1 MMKKSFLVIGLGS
14 FGQSVATTLYS
25 LGHEVLG
32 IDMNE
37 DIVQMISNN
46 VTYAV
51 EGDCRDESILRSLGV
66 RNFDVAVVTIGQDM
80 ESSILITVTLKDLG
94 VEYVVAKARNA
105 IHAKILSKVGAD
117 KVIFPERDMGYRV
130 AHSLSDSNFVD
141 FLELSDNYSVVEINC
156 PQIWIGK
163 RICEMDIRGKYG
175 LNILAI
181 KNGNDIN
188 ISPDPQDVFT
198 EKDVLIVI
206 GANDDLNKLV

>member
-1 MMKKSFLVIGLGS
+1 MKKSFLVIGLGS